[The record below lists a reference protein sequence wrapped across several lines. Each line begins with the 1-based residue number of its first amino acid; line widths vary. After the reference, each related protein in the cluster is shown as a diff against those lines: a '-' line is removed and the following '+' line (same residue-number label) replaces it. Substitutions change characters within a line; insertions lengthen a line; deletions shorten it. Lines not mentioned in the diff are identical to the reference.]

1 MAGDHGKS
9 RMCRILFGRQTQS
22 PVEVEI
28 VTRKITN
35 AKKGVSVKI
44 EGKNAVKI
52 LKVIDKTH
60 RTFASEVNVGVE
72 QYADK
77 QIHKYRDD
85 GK

>member
-1 MAGDHGKS
+1 M
-9 RMCRILFGRQTQS
+9 
-22 PVEVEI
+22 EVEI